1 MKRTV
6 PAPLPAHPAPRD
18 NVAGT
23 VVRALGLLDVLVAE
37 PRGLGL
43 TAAAE
48 RAGLNK
54 ATAFRLLGALKRAE
68 VVVQDPST
76 GLYRPGL
83 KLVGMAEQV
92 LQALDFR
99 VIAHP
104 YVERLAREVGHG
116 VLAGVLEGGEVVYVD
131 HVEGS
136 AGLRVHRQVGGRRSV
151 HVSSIGKAILA
162 HLGPVEA
169 ETIVRACSFEQRTEH
184 TTVDRQALL
193 AHLDE
198 VRRRGWALVRDE
210 DVLGAS
216 SCSAPVLDRG
226 GRVVGAI
233 GIAGPSFTLRGEAL
247 ERAVSLLL
255 DACRAASADLGYGGA
270 TRPRALGGSAGG

>member
-1 MKRTV
+1 MVRIVK
-6 PAPLPAHPAPRD
+6 HPELAPRSARAD
-18 NVAGT
+18 NVAAT

-68 VVVQDPST
+68 VVVQDPSS

-99 VIAHP
+99 AIAHP

-136 AGLRVHRQVGGRRSV
+136 AGLRVHRQVGGRRSA

-162 HLGPVEA
+162 HLGPAEA
-169 ETIVRACSFEQRTEH
+169 EAVVRACSFEPRTEH
-184 TTVDRQALL
+184 TIVDRGAFL
-193 AHLDE
+193 AQLDE

-216 SCSAPVLDRG
+216 SCSAPVFDRA

-255 DACRAASADLGYGGA
+255 DACRAASGDLGYGA
-270 TRPRALGGSAGG
+270 TRPRALGASVGG